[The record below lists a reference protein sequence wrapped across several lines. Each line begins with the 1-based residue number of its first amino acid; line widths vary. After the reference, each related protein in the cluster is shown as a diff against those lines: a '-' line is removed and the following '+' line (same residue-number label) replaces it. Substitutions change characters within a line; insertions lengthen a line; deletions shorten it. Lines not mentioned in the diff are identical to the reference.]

1 MNQHQEKPAH
11 RQSLIRSIR
20 WFTPALLAIGVIAAC
35 GGDGQGFTSAPEGSF
50 LPPELPSGWIDNKIQ
65 YANRDMVA
73 AANPLAVNAGV
84 AVLARGGTAVDA
96 AIAVQMVLNLVEPQ
110 SSGVG
115 GGAFMVHFDKA
126 TNTVTTYDGRE
137 TAPAAATAN
146 QFLTAAGA
154 PLGFLAAVDGG
165 LSVGTPG
172 LVRMLELAHKNHGKL
187 AWSSLFDEGIRLSE
201 AGFNIS
207 ARMNTQVV
215 GAAARLRA
223 QGEPA
228 ASYFL
233 KPDGTAKD
241 VGTLLRN
248 PELADTFRKLAAGG
262 ANAFYTGEIAQ
273 SIVDKVRSHPTQ
285 PGRLSMADMAG
296 YQAKNRPAVCGEYR
310 ALKVCGM
317 GPPSSG
323 GITVLQTLGILEN
336 FNVRS
341 MKPNTADSVHLI
353 SEAYRLAYAD
363 RGLYIADSDFVS
375 VPTAGL
381 INKDYLK
388 ARASIIKMDKSMGA
402 PTPGTPPGAVAR
414 GIDTSLSL
422 PSTSHMSIVD
432 SFGNVVSMTTTI
444 ENGFGS
450 LQMVRGFLLNNQ
462 LTDFSF
468 APTDAAGKPIANAVA
483 PGKRPRSSMSPTIV
497 LNAANEVEA
506 IIGSPGGSNII
517 QYVVKSLVG
526 VVDWDLNIQQAI
538 NLPNFGAQTSAT
550 TSLERLTTITALE
563 ADLKARGHTV
573 SIADINSGLHGIV
586 FNGRRANGQAGTLAR
601 DPNAG
606 TWAGGA
612 DPRREGVAKGN
623 N

>member
-1 MNQHQEKPAH
+1 
-11 RQSLIRSIR
+11 
-20 WFTPALLAIGVIAAC
+20 
-35 GGDGQGFTSAPEGSF
+35 
-50 LPPELPSGWIDNKIQ
+50 
-65 YANRDMVA
+65 
-73 AANPLAVNAGV
+73 
-84 AVLARGGTAVDA
+84 
-96 AIAVQMVLNLVEPQ
+96 
-110 SSGVG
+110 
-115 GGAFMVHFDKA
+115 
-126 TNTVTTYDGRE
+126 
-137 TAPAAATAN
+137 PAAATAN
-146 QFLTAAGA
+146 QFLTASGA
-154 PLGFLAAVDGG
+154 PQSFLTAVDGG

-172 LVRMLELAHKNHGKL
+172 LVRMLELAHKNHGRL
-187 AWSSLFDEGIRLSE
+187 AWASLFDEGIRLSE
-201 AGFNIS
+201 AGFAIS
-207 ARMNTQVV
+207 PRMNAQVV
-215 GAAARLRA
+215 GSAARLKA
-223 QGEPA
+223 QGEPT

-241 VGTLLRN
+241 VGTLQKN

-296 YQAKNRPAVCGEYR
+296 YQAKNRPAVCGDYR

-341 MKPNTADSVHLI
+341 LKPNTADSVHLI

-363 RGLYIADSDFVS
+363 RGLYIADTDFVS

-388 ARASIIKMDKSMGA
+388 ARASIIRMDKSMG
-402 PTPGTPPGAVAR
+402 TPVAGVPPGALAR
-414 GIDTSLSL
+414 GGDTSLSL

-506 IIGSPGGSNII
+506 VIGSPGGSNII

-550 TSLERLTTITALE
+550 TSLERLTTITGLE

-573 SIADINSGLHGIV
+573 AIVDINSGLHGIV
-586 FNGRRANGQAGTLAR
+586 FNGRRANGQAGVLAR
-601 DPNAG
+601 DPNEG